1 MLPKVAAFRT
11 MLRRPLV
18 DVTPPVLTKEAARGL
33 KKLAQLYELAK
44 LARTP
49 QEEFEEAALTDPEI
63 NAALDYEQAMAENAV
78 LREQV
83 LGLQQSHGELQ
94 QQMAA
99 QEQQFAGAQ
108 QQMAMMQQ
116 QLDAETQGRQSAVQQ
131 ALMAK
136 DSELAQQASLQLQ
149 RQQLAAAAD
158 SLALQLKQLAAT
170 PPEAQ
175 MAQAAEAEQATAI
188 QGDQAAL
195 QTLPSNLRKQVV
207 EAQNA
212 EQTAAVQGQQAEQ
225 EAAMEVT
232 GSDVNALRQAFQK
245 TAAKVVPPLSALEE
259 LAPLLIATP
268 AGAGVGAARS
278 LFRKSDTPTAAE
290 GRLEARLA
298 EHDAQLAENE
308 TPALRARREMIS
320 AELADKRALR
330 TDRGY
335 ALKSDAV
342 GGALAGLSV
351 GGIAS
356 GLRQIARGSDEYVK
370 RFGKELV

>member
-1 MLPKVAAFRT
+1 